1 MYKQDESLEI
11 VSRRPKW
18 PAGGGGRDLLT
29 PCPCVTPLPMSRVS
43 FTRFVMRNMHPVPRC
58 CTIKVPATRSYS
70 LKSFD
75 RVPRNDLLRQ
85 FGRQRGPSR
94 ICQCGGSVHSFRLG
108 LAMGGR
114 RACRLHVWTSR
125 LGQPSKDVKEFKS
138 CVFGLLLAM
147 APWQCPA
154 PVNRKIRFDSGGQ
167 VESPSTETI
176 PDSGAQLCY
185 AVLC

>member
-1 MYKQDESLEI
+1 M

-29 PCPCVTPLPMSRVS
+29 PCPCVQPLAHVTGFLHTLCDAQYAS
-43 FTRFVMRNMHPVPRC
+43 
-58 CTIKVPATRSYS
+58 CTSLLHFYMGIKVPATCSYS
-70 LKSFD
+70 LKSSD

-114 RACRLHVWTSR
+114 RTCRLHVWTSR
-125 LGQPSKDVKEFKS
+125 LGQPSEDVKEFKS

-167 VESPSTETI
+167 DESPSTETI
-176 PDSGAQLCY
+176 PVSGAQLCY